1 MEWAVFAVFAVA
13 ALAGALTLSV
23 GWMIALPP
31 LLLVGLAVAQAFTT
45 IGDSPVLT
53 TALTEATP
61 PGALG
66 AVLAVRS
73 LFGFGAG
80 AASPLA
86 AGIVLDV
93 AHAQSAAPAA
103 AWGLAFGL
111 LGLGGVGAA
120 ACAARLRDGR
130 RDA

>member
-1 MEWAVFAVFAVA
+1 MGFDEDLRDALHARAAAVA
-13 ALAGALTLSV
+13 VSPEARQRLCTGTARADTRRHRGLLAA
-23 GWMIALPP
+23 
-31 LLLVGLAVAQAFTT
+31 
-45 IGDSPVLT
+45 
-53 TALTEATP
+53 
-61 PGALG
+61 GALG